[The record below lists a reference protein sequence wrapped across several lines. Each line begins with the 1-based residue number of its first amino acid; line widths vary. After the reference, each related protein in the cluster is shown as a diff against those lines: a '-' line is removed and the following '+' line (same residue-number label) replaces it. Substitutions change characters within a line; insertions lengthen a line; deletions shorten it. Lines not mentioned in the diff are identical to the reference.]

1 MKGKSAVKRRP
12 AREQFDFS
20 RQLGASSQMERVA
33 ITHRFVE
40 LIGDH
45 HLQFVHFDLLDVAV
59 CVYIADRLEKRRGH
73 TARRF
78 HLTIPV
84 RELETWTRLSTKQ
97 TLEHLLRFLTE
108 DHWCFDFVQAKRERP
123 SRAASPLFPVH
134 GGSFAVDLF
143 SGGLDSAAGSLR
155 AAFSRVS
162 GHRTLVVSGSTS
174 HTQLGQQRRAVAKM
188 NEILEAKTGVKNH
201 FLHLPFQFNLSKDAL
216 GDWFVEEKRQEKT
229 QRARGL
235 IFPALGA
242 VVAATLGL
250 ESFNVFENGVG
261 AVNLPPIAAS
271 LGIDQ
276 SRAMHPLNLA
286 HLQELFAELFEQPI
300 QVSNPNLYRTK
311 GEMCQ
316 DVQQHGA
323 ANLLSETVSCDSY
336 PMRHADGRKAQHC
349 GHCSSCLLRRA
360 SATAAGIIEARDTY
374 LDLLTPEQAKS
385 VTRKTEPLALMNC
398 QVKSLETALKAG
410 TIDALVEA
418 FPEFELARDGLRQ
431 LEPQVSPEAIDA
443 RLHGLYVRYAQE
455 WRSFHEAL
463 TRTPTA
469 A

>member
-1 MKGKSAVKRRP
+1 MNEKSSKKRRP
-12 AREQFDFS
+12 AREHFDFS
-20 RQLGASSQMERVA
+20 RPLGASSQMERVA

-59 CVYIADRLEKRRGH
+59 CVYLADRLEKRRGH
-73 TARRF
+73 QARRF

-84 RELETWTRLSTKQ
+84 REPETWTRPATKFK
-97 TLEHLLRFLTE
+97 LEHLLRFLTE
-108 DHWCFDFVQAKRERP
+108 DHWHFDFVQAKRERP
-123 SRAASPLFPVH
+123 PHTTTPLLPVH
-134 GGSFAVDLF
+134 EGAFAVDLF
-143 SGGLDSAAGSLR
+143 SGGLDSAAGSLQ
-155 AAFSRVS
+155 AAFGRTSDR
-162 GHRTLVVSGSTS
+162 RTLVVSGSTS
-174 HTQLGQQRRAVAKM
+174 HTQQRQQQRAVARM
-188 NEILEAKTGVKNH
+188 NNILRAKTGVGNH
-201 FLHLPFQFNLSKDAL
+201 FVHLPFIFNLSQDAL

-250 ESFNVFENGVG
+250 ESFSVFENGVG
-261 AVNLPPIAAS
+261 AVNLPPIAAN

-286 HLQELFAELFEQPI
+286 HLQNLFAELFEQPMKVI
-300 QVSNPNLYRTK
+300 NPNLYRTK
-311 GEMCQ
+311 GQMCQ
-316 DVQQHGA
+316 DVQQRGA
-323 ANLLSETVSCDSY
+323 SNLLSETVSCDSY
-336 PMRHADGRKAQHC
+336 PMRNADGRKAQHC

-360 SATAAGIIEARDTY
+360 SATAAGIVEAQGTY

-398 QVKSLETALKAG
+398 QAKSLETALKAG
-410 TIDALVEA
+410 TMDALVEA
-418 FPEFELARDGLRQ
+418 FPEVELARDGLRQ
-431 LEPQVSPEAIDA
+431 LEPQDSPEAIDA
-443 RLHGLYVRYAQE
+443 RLHGLYTRYAHE
-455 WRSFHEAL
+455 WRTFHEAL
-463 TRTPTA
+463 TCTPTA